1 MNPTFPMVRW
11 YQVRRL
17 RGPLFLI
24 LVGVLFLL
32 DQWNILGFNKSW
44 PLFLIVAGLL
54 ALAERAAWTA
64 DAAQQQAAYQQP
76 GQPFAGKAHFTADS
90 GMGPQGT
97 AQKEQGGQ
105 APEERNRGPE
115 QEGQP

>member
-17 RGPLFLI
+17 RGPAFLI

-54 ALAERAAWTA
+54 ALAERAAWAA
-64 DAAQQQAAYQQP
+64 DAAQQQAAYQST
-76 GQPFAGKAHFTADS
+76 QPFAGKAHFTAS
-90 GMGPQGT
+90 GMGPQGAT
-97 AQKEQGGQ
+97 QKEQGGQ
-105 APEERNRGPE
+105 APEDSNRGPE

>member
-17 RGPLFLI
+17 RGPAFLI

-54 ALAERAAWTA
+54 ALVERAAWAA
-64 DAAQQQAAYQQP
+64 DAAQQQAAYQPQQP
-76 GQPFAGKAHFTADS
+76 SAGKAQFVPDVPGPTD
-90 GMGPQGT
+90 GQDGPQHG
-97 AQKEQGGQ
+97 EQ
-105 APEERNRGPE
+105 P
-115 QEGQP
+115 